1 MTTRGLLSVALLVF
15 TAARA
20 NAQTAHNGS
29 GTQPTAITLPRSALD
44 DLPSSGT
51 IGGLLETAIPQITSD
66 RIEGGGLSVGSES
79 RLGAGGS
86 SWAQTAFYLS
96 DLDFT
101 DPGLFGSSML
111 FLDPA
116 MLESVET
123 TTSLWSIERSAP
135 GLSVRLTPRRPSA
148 IWEGRAEVF
157 STFSATPAPSS
168 TIPPLATLHTWNR
181 FAASASGPLVRN
193 RVNGRFGV
201 AASNATRFE
210 RLDPTL
216 LHSRD
221 ASGFANILY
230 TPTSIDDVSVMAA
243 GRSARIPFDGR
254 LWIGQPAAQ
263 QRVSNLLFESRWL
276 HRANRV
282 SLSVAGGVWGF
293 TATPDVGT
301 PSLAYIDSIRDM
313 PIIDAVSG
321 SQSRHRWSAAV
332 RATGTASNT
341 NQWLRH
347 GRAGIEFAGGTAIGG
362 SLLAPTVAETVEGF
376 PARLWRLASART
388 EHGATTVSLYA
399 AESLPVSSRITVDGG
414 VRWEGVSAAADT
426 GPSIGWSDWF
436 PSLSV
441 RWRVMS
447 NDRLTGMLGL
457 GRYGSRAPLEMLNY
471 GDAAAPGGDVFRWND
486 ANRNQRF
493 DDGEEGPLVSHV
505 GNRPA
510 GTSAIDPE
518 LQRPHLNEL
527 LLGIEARPS
536 PPWALRL
543 AGLTRREHQLLAAVN
558 SGVPE
563 SAYTVTAV
571 QDPGGDLLDP
581 SDDQYLPIYNRRP
594 ETLGADR
601 YVLTNPGAYSTF
613 QGVELSVR
621 YSGSRLWILAGATAG
636 RSWGPA
642 AARGFQVFQNDDAIT
657 GDVLTN
663 LNATTFARG
672 ALFSNRG
679 YTIKTSGTYR
689 FPHDVRLGI
698 VGRYQDGQPFSR
710 LVVAQGLNQ
719 GTEVIRA
726 YEAGRTRFTYT
737 LTADAR
743 VQVPVTIG
751 KQRIE
756 IVWDVFNVVNMTN
769 EMEENVLTGPA
780 FRTPTAVQ
788 PPPVMHLG
796 LRLAF

>member
-1 MTTRGLLSVALLVF
+1 V
-15 TAARA
+15 
-20 NAQTAHNGS
+20 
-29 GTQPTAITLPRSALD
+29 TLPRSALD

-51 IGGLLETAIPQITSD
+51 IGGLLETTIPQITSD

-86 SWAQTAFYLS
+86 SWTQTAFYLD

-101 DPGLFGSSML
+101 DAGLFGASLL

-116 MLESVET
+116 MLDTVAT
-123 TTSLWSIERSAP
+123 TTSLWAIERSAP
-135 GLSVRLTPRRPSA
+135 GLSVRLTPRRPST
-148 IWEGRAEVF
+148 IWEGRAEFF
-157 STFSATPAPSS
+157 STIFATPQS
-168 TIPPLATLHTWNR
+168 TRAVPPIATLHTWNR
-181 FAASASGPLVRN
+181 LAASASGPLLRD
-193 RVNGRFGV
+193 RLTARLGV

-210 RLDPTL
+210 RRDPTL

-221 ASGFANILY
+221 ASGFANLLY
-230 TPTSIDDVSVMAA
+230 TASPIDDVSVMAA
-243 GRSARIPFDGR
+243 GRSARIPLDGR

-263 QRVSNLLFESRWL
+263 QRVSNLLLESRWL

-293 TATPDVGT
+293 TAKPDAVT

-313 PIIDAVSG
+313 PIMDAVSA

-332 RATGTASNT
+332 RASGTPNNS

-347 GRAGIEFAGGTAIGG
+347 GRGGIEFAGGTVVAG
-362 SLLAPTVAETVEGF
+362 SLLAPAVAETVEGF
-376 PARLWRLASART
+376 PARLWRFGGTRT
-388 EHGATTVSLYA
+388 EHHATNVSIYA
-399 AESLPVSSRITVDGG
+399 AESIPVSSRITLDGG
-414 VRWEGVSAAADT
+414 LRWEGMSAAADS
-426 GPSIGWSDWF
+426 GSSVGWSDWF

-441 RWRVMS
+441 RWKIVP

-457 GRYGSRAPLEMLNY
+457 GRYGYRTPLEMLNY
-471 GDAAAPGGDVFRWND
+471 GDPAAPGGDVFRWND

-493 DDGEEGPLVSHV
+493 DTGEEGPLVSHV

-510 GTSAIDPE
+510 GTSEIDPA

-527 LLGIEARPS
+527 LLGVEARPS
-536 PPWALRL
+536 PVWTLRL
-543 AGLTRREHQLLAAVN
+543 AGLTRRAHQLMAAVN

-563 SAYTVTAV
+563 RAYIVTAV

-581 SDDQYLPIYNRRP
+581 SDDQHLPIFNRRP
-594 ETLGADR
+594 ETLGADH
-601 YVLTNPGAYSTF
+601 YVLTNPGSYSTF

-642 AARGFQVFQNDDAIT
+642 AARGFQAFQNDEAIT

-663 LNATTFARG
+663 PNATTFARG

-679 YTIKTSGTYR
+679 YTIKASGTYR
-689 FPHDVRLGI
+689 LPHDVRLGI

-710 LVVAQGLNQ
+710 LVLAQALNQ

-743 VQVPVTIG
+743 VQIPLTFA
-751 KQRIE
+751 KQRVDV
-756 IVWDVFNVVNMTN
+756 VWDIFNFVNMTN
-769 EMEENVLTGPA
+769 EVEEFVLTGPA

-788 PPPVMHLG
+788 PRPVMHVG
-796 LRLAF
+796 LRLVF